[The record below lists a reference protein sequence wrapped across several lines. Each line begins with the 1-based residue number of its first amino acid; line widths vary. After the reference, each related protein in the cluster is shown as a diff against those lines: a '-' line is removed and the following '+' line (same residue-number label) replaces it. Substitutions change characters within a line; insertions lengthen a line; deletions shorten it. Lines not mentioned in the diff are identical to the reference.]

1 MLTADLLYS
10 KTDSVLGTFVEKGKV
25 QEVSLQHLVL
35 FIRDTRGSAHFG
47 GHGGGKEERGGG
59 KEDRGGGK
67 EERGGGKEERGGG
80 KEERGGGK
88 EERCGGGE
96 GVNGLEVFLGS
107 NLKTASRSEIKRQ
120 PPLGEIVGLLL
131 NKGIFF

>member
-35 FIRDTRGSAHFG
+35 FIRDTRGGAHFG
-47 GHGGGKEERGGG
+47 GHGGGKEE
-59 KEDRGGGK
+59 RGGGK

-88 EERCGGGE
+88 EERCGGGGGGE
-96 GVNGLEVFLGS
+96 RTQSFLREQS
-107 NLKTASRSEIKRQ
+107 QNCQQIWD
-120 PPLGEIVGLLL
+120 
-131 NKGIFF
+131 